1 MLGLGEERRGVR
13 REKENAM
20 GAEEGSG
27 DSLVQD
33 AAGLAAIKCVWLSAR
48 LQLPEEKHP
57 GL

>member
-1 MLGLGEERRGVR
+1 
-13 REKENAM
+13 M